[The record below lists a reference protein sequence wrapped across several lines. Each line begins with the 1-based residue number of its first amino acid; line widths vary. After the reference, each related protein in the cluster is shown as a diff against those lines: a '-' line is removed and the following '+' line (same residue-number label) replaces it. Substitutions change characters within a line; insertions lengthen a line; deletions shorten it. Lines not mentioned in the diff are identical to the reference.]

1 LTSTATGRFCFLVAI
16 DWIIAA
22 YKAPLPAKMQAAFR
36 LHPAIRQHT
45 ALFLLAGAL
54 ALAGCQKDNPAA
66 DAQAQDAQVTAT
78 LDDANRQLA
87 AGQVAPAIA
96 ALEALRA
103 ANPHRYDIVENLA
116 LAEAHAGN
124 LTQAAKLFADAA
136 THDPTR
142 HALFIYAAGMDS
154 TAADHAGAVE
164 QYHAYL
170 TYFPKDAAAWKSLA
184 REFRALNQPQAAL
197 DAYLEA
203 LKWMPGNQPSAP
215 EAVDIANLFI
225 QVENPT
231 QADFWFRNALQ
242 LQPDDATAAQARLGL
257 LALAAQHQNW
267 PDAEKLIADLDA
279 NATGKTALDASPL
292 ATTRDQLRQWHA
304 AQDAIQREQAA
315 AALAATQRAAQL
327 AALANP
333 ATSSNATASTPLA
346 SNTTSAISANV
357 TATTPAVSNTTAS
370 TSALAAN
377 TTASDVPDNADV
389 VAEPATPPDPLLV
402 AAQQAQDAGKYPDAI
417 RAYLKALAK
426 DDTSPDTWLGL
437 AQAYYAN
444 KQYPNAASIAQE
456 AIRRAPDNPVYTV
469 YYLQVVKASQS
480 PARYQTELVAASSQ
494 FPVNAD
500 IALALADS
508 FQQQGDIR
516 DATSVLTDFLHRAPD
531 DPRRPEVQDALDNL
545 PASKAKSP

>member
-1 LTSTATGRFCFLVAI
+1 MAI

-36 LHPAIRQHT
+36 LRSLVRPPA
-45 ALFLLAGAL
+45 ALFLLASAL

-66 DAQAQDAQVTAT
+66 DTQAQDAQVTAA

-96 ALEALRA
+96 TLEALRA

-124 LTQAAKLFADAA
+124 LTQAATLFADAA
-136 THDPTR
+136 THDPNR

-170 TYFPKDAAAWKSLA
+170 AYFPHDAAAWKSLA

-203 LKWMPGNQPSAP
+203 LKWIPGNQPSAS

-225 QVENPT
+225 QVGNPT
-231 QADFWFRNALQ
+231 QADFWSRNALQ

-279 NATGKTALDASPL
+279 NPTGKAALDASPL

-327 AALANP
+327 AALAN
-333 ATSSNATASTPLA
+333 ATSSNTTATTPASNTTASTPLA
-346 SNTTSAISANV
+346 ANTTTPAISANA
-357 TATTPAVSNTTAS
+357 TAATPAISSNTS
-370 TSALAAN
+370 TPVLAAN
-377 TTASDVPDNADV
+377 ATASDVPDNADV

-402 AAQQAQDAGKYPDAI
+402 AAQQAKDAGKYSDAI

-437 AQAYYAN
+437 AQAYFAN

-469 YYLQVVKASQS
+469 FYLQVVKASQS

-508 FQQQGDIR
+508 FQQQGDIH

-545 PASKAKSP
+545 PAPKPKSP